1 MSSPWTRSSEC
12 KSKEAEG
19 GSTSGKCGTSMPG
32 RNLFKQPKNAAHS
45 VGDMKRPKQRLNF
58 PSNITGLVNMMRMVK
73 WTDLHLV
80 HLRKTPFW
88 LLFKAILE
96 NQLPQF
102 KKGGDMVVSII
113 QSYSVREGKF
123 VIGGQSVDFT
133 DEDVRLLFGLQC
145 GDASLELMAS
155 PKPASDFVQRRCQ
168 GVSRITTKL
177 VKDLLVKAAKGTTP
191 RDYEDTVKLL
201 CLYACVKLF
210 FSTSGE
216 SVSWTFIRYVDN
228 LDAMKSYN
236 WAGAI
241 RSSLMS
247 SIRDFHRTPH
257 KVTGC
262 VIALPYWLCEHT
274 SIVEAKSAHKFPR
287 FLKWNIGELLA
298 NARGVKLSEA
308 VSFLVSPGQL
318 VADEREVN
326 ILKGEDMVGGEHVDL
341 RDNTVHSGLGGEKEK
356 GGSGLSREVEIG
368 NHDNSTGSNEDV
380 DDVPSTRI
388 MCGRT
393 IMSRPNAVYIGKL
406 LGAKVGTSE
415 PVVAEHDWS
424 FKFEQVAMTGK
435 ECRMR
440 NVDKDKLIA
449 KLEEEVATLKRENEM
464 QWGSLVGGSESV
476 LRVKEENKRLA
487 VENVELRRT
496 VTVLEEKLAK
506 QTQRFGIVHV
516 WDGGVAG
523 GTSGDGHNA
532 CGVQHH
538 GSTDVCRSHPY
549 VGLLSGEN
557 IRELLANF
565 SSSRPKKKSTSKKH
579 CRLSSP
585 TCTESKYN
593 KEYGS
598 FNDDDDDDDERKRSK
613 MREHKMKKHKHSESS
628 PSDEAEFDRHDGS
641 SEDDDDER
649 KSSKKRKDKRKKHKH
664 SESSSSDDA
673 EFDRHRKRSRHR
685 HSYSSLS
692 EDSGSDERR
701 GSKHRHP

>member
-1 MSSPWTRSSEC
+1 MYSHNMSTAIFDGLEDLDCGRVIERELEPLARPTPTPDLFLDEFDWMSSPWTRSSEC

-58 PSNITGLVNMMRMVK
+58 RSNITGLVNMMRMVK

-96 NQLPQF
+96 DQLPQF

-113 QSYSVREGKF
+113 QSYSVREEKF

-145 GDASLELMAS
+145 GDASLELTAR

-216 SVSWTFIRYVDN
+216 S
-228 LDAMKSYN
+228 
-236 WAGAI
+236 
-241 RSSLMS
+241 
-247 SIRDFHRTPH
+247 
-257 KVTGC
+257 
-262 VIALPYWLCEHT
+262 YWLCEHT
-274 SIVEAKSAHKFPR
+274 SIVESKSAHKFPR

-308 VSFLVSPGQL
+308 VSFQVSPGQL

-393 IMSRPNAVYIGKL
+393 SMSRPNAVYIGKL

-424 FKFEQVAMTGK
+424 FKFEQVAMTGE

-476 LRVKEENKRLA
+476 LRVKEKNKRLA

-598 FNDDDDDDDERKRSK
+598 FNDDDDDDERKRSK
-613 MREHKMKKHKHSESS
+613 TREHKMKKHKHSESS

-649 KSSKKRKDKRKKHKH
+649 KRSKKRKDKRKKHKH

-701 GSKHRHP
+701 GRKHRHP